1 MRPLP
6 HPAAEDLDLA
16 TVLYALGDT
25 ARLEIVRRL
34 AAAGGE
40 ISCTAASCEGLAKST
55 LSHHFKVLREA
66 GLIRMR
72 KTGVTAQNTLRRAD
86 IEARFP
92 GLLDAV
98 LGMPARPRRK
108 ARAKTPG

>member
-1 MRPLP
+1 MRPLH

-40 ISCTAASCEGLAKST
+40 MSCTAASCEGLAKST
-55 LSHHFKVLREA
+55 LSHHIKVLREA
-66 GLIRMR
+66 GLIRTR
-72 KTGVTAQNTLRRAD
+72 KIGVAALNTLRRDD

-98 LGMPARPRRK
+98 LGLAAPAARRK
-108 ARAKTPG
+108 AKKTAA